1 MLAVWLLNE
10 NISYKK
16 LRVVMYQPAVT
27 YLTEEIKRAD
37 ATSTSSDQRVGERRG
52 ALKNIM
58 ISGNKLHNLS

>member
-37 ATSTSSDQRVGERRG
+37 AKKMVLGV
-52 ALKNIM
+52 
-58 ISGNKLHNLS
+58 